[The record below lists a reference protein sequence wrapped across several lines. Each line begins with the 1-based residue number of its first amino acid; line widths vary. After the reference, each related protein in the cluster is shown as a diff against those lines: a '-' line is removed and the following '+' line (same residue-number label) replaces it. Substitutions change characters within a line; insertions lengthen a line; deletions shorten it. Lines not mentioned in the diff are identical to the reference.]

1 MKGLRP
7 ASETLNNYVQ
17 RWENSSFPKDI
28 LFLAVLHQITLTLKS
43 FSYSIEETG
52 SRSLQVKHG
61 GVGTRLISSGAGS
74 LATLRIKM
82 SFFLCGGV
90 HTPQSEAHE
99 PSSSKECSYPKGGAE

>member
-1 MKGLRP
+1 MCLPEKGMKGLCP

-17 RWENSSFPKDI
+17 RWENSSLSKDI
-28 LFLAVLHQITLTLKS
+28 LFWAVLHQITLTLKS

-82 SFFLCGGV
+82 SFFLCGV
-90 HTPQSEAHE
+90 CILRKVKHTNRHR
-99 PSSSKECSYPKGGAE
+99 PKN